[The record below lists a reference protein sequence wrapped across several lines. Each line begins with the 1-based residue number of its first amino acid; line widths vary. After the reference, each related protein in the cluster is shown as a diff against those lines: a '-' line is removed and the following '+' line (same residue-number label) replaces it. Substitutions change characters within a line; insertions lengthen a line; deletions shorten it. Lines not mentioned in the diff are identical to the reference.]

1 MTEEHHRTLEQEMLE
16 AARSHIEADP
26 AEKDPL
32 LIILWRLNHQ
42 DKALE
47 GIRYDLSNV
56 AKTLGSHIDREE
68 VIKES
73 IDDMVA
79 LWKGSK
85 VVGRIMTWVVGV
97 TAALGAA
104 YASAKK
110 GMFS

>member
-1 MTEEHHRTLEQEMLE
+1 MVDDHYRLLEKEMLE
-16 AARSHIEADP
+16 SAQSKMGADP
-26 AEKDPL
+26 AEKNPL

-47 GIRYDLSNV
+47 AIRYDLSNV

-68 VIKES
+68 DIKES

-85 VVGRIMTWVVGV
+85 LVGRIMTWVVGI

-110 GMFS
+110 GFFS